1 MAQFILRRM
10 LGVVP
15 LILLISFAVFI
26 MMHLLPGDPVVA
38 MLGETGSMG
47 AEEIQQFREQL
58 GLDKPLILQYTSY
71 LQGLLRLDFGM
82 SIQLR
87 LPVRAL
93 IGQRLSSTLQL
104 AFAGLALAVV
114 LGVVLGAVSALNH
127 NTWIDSIAVTIA
139 LLGVSIPSY
148 WLGLM
153 LISVFSVTLAWVP
166 IAAVDGWQGL
176 VLPAATLGFA
186 AAAPVARF
194 TRSGMLEVMSQDFV
208 RTARSKGLAQSR
220 VTLRHVLRNALIPV
234 VTIAGIRFGSIL
246 AGTVIIESVFVRPGL
261 GLLLLE
267 SIRTK
272 DFLVVQGIILIVS
285 VAFVLGNLLVEIIYT
300 WLDPRIQYG

>member
-1 MAQFILRRM
+1 MTQFVLRRL

-15 LILLISFAVFI
+15 LLVLISFAVFI

-38 MLGETGSMG
+38 MLGETGSMTS
-47 AEEIQQFREQL
+47 EQIQQFREQL
-58 GLDKPLILQYTSY
+58 GLDKPVLLQYVDY
-71 LQGLLRLDFGM
+71 FQGLLTLDFGT

-87 LPVRAL
+87 LPVRSL
-93 IGQRLSSTLQL
+93 IGQRLPSTLQL
-104 AFAGLALAVV
+104 ALAGLGLAIVIGV
-114 LGVVLGAVSALNH
+114 GLGVLSALHH
-127 NTWIDSIAVTIA
+127 NTWLDSLAVTVA

-153 LISVFSVTLAWVP
+153 LISLFSVTLAWVP
-166 IAAVDGWQGL
+166 IAAIGGWRGL
-176 VLPAATLGFA
+176 VLPAATLSFA
-186 AAAPVARF
+186 AAAPIARF
-194 TRSGMLEVMSQDFV
+194 TRSGMLEVMNQDFA
-208 RTARSKGLAQSR
+208 RTAHSKGLTKPR
-220 VTLRHVLRNALIPV
+220 VTTRHVLRNALIPV

-272 DFLVVQGIILIVS
+272 DFPVVQGIIFVVS
-285 VAFVLGNLLVEIIYT
+285 TAFVLGNLLVEVIYA

>member
-1 MAQFILRRM
+1 MTQFILRRL
-10 LGVVP
+10 LGVIP
-15 LILLISFAVFI
+15 LLVLISFAVFI

-38 MLGETGSMG
+38 MLGETGSMS
-47 AEEIQQFREQL
+47 AEEIQQFRERL
-58 GLDKPLILQYTSY
+58 GLDKPVLLQYIDY
-71 LQGLLRLDFGM
+71 FQGLLALDFGT

-87 LPVRAL
+87 LPVRSL
-93 IGQRLSSTLQL
+93 IGQRLPSTLQL
-104 AFAGLALAVV
+104 ALTGLGLAIVIGVA
-114 LGVVLGAVSALNH
+114 LGVLSALNH
-127 NTWIDSIAVTIA
+127 NTWLDSLAVTVA

-153 LISVFSVTLAWVP
+153 LISLFSVTLAWVP

-176 VLPAATLGFA
+176 VLPAATLSFA
-186 AAAPVARF
+186 AAAPIARF
-194 TRSGMLEVMSQDFV
+194 TRSGMLEVMNQDFV
-208 RTARSKGLAQSR
+208 RTARSKGLTHSR
-220 VTLRHVLRNALIPV
+220 VTTRHVLRNALIPV

-272 DFLVVQGIILIVS
+272 DFPVVQGIIFIVS
-285 VAFVLGNLLVEIIYT
+285 TAFVLGNLLVEVVYA

>member
-1 MAQFILRRM
+1 MTQFILRRL
-10 LGVVP
+10 LGVIP
-15 LILLISFAVFI
+15 LLVLISFAVFI

-38 MLGETGSMG
+38 MLGETGSMS
-47 AEEIQQFREQL
+47 AEEIQQFRERL
-58 GLDKPLILQYTSY
+58 GLDKPVLLQYVDY
-71 LQGLLRLDFGM
+71 FQGLLTLDFGT

-87 LPVRAL
+87 LPVRSL
-93 IGQRLSSTLQL
+93 IGQRLPSTLQL
-104 AFAGLALAVV
+104 ALTGLGLAIVIGVA
-114 LGVVLGAVSALNH
+114 LGVLSALNH
-127 NTWIDSIAVTIA
+127 NTWLDSLAVTVA

-153 LISVFSVTLAWVP
+153 LISLFSVTLAWVP

-176 VLPAATLGFA
+176 VLPAATLSFA
-186 AAAPVARF
+186 AAAPIARF
-194 TRSGMLEVMSQDFV
+194 TRSGMLEIMNQDFV
-208 RTARSKGLAQSR
+208 RTARSKGLTHSR
-220 VTLRHVLRNALIPV
+220 VTTRHVLRNALIPV

-272 DFLVVQGIILIVS
+272 DFPVVQGIIFIVS
-285 VAFVLGNLLVEIIYT
+285 TAFVLGNLLVEVVYA